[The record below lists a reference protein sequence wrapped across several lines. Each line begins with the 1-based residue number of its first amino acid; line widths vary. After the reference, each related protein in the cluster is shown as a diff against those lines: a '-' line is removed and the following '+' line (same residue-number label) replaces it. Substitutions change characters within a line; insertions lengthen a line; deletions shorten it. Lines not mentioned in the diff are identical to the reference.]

1 MGSRAARD
9 RKEMP
14 AWMDRQED
22 RDFPAYR
29 APKETQVFPDCLAK
43 MDSQERT
50 ACLEKMVSPVHLAH
64 LDQRE
69 ITATRVWT
77 GSQGCQVQ
85 RETLA
90 MASQVF
96 RDPRVIR
103 VATDFRVSKAAP
115 ECRAKTDFRVSTE
128 KREIPVC
135 RDCRD
140 KRENPVCR
148 DSQEPR
154 VIREGMD

>member
-1 MGSRAARD
+1 MDSLAVRD
-9 RKEMP
+9 QKETP
-14 AWMDRQED
+14 DWTEHRED
-22 RDFPAYR
+22 RDFPAYQ

-64 LDQRE
+64 LDLRE
-69 ITATRVWT
+69 TTAIPVWT
-77 GSQGCQVQ
+77 DSQGCQVQ

-96 RDPRVIR
+96 RDPKEIR
-103 VATDFRVSKAAP
+103 VATDFRVSKAATG
-115 ECRAKTDFRVSTE
+115 CRAKTDFRVSTE
-128 KREIPVC
+128 KREMAVC

-140 KRENPVCR
+140 KRENPDCR
-148 DSQEPR
+148 DSQGPR
-154 VIREGMD
+154 VIREEMV